1 MTLYKTVPVTE
12 DNLPPVGESLF
23 SDDYL
28 MYKDDEF
35 IGIGFYDRISN
46 QWIGQHG
53 IEKPTHYLLPVGEE
67 KLRRLCEGVWDIC
80 AAYHSNID
88 EDVPDKPTAITS
100 LIQKFL
106 KDEL

>member
-53 IEKPTHYLLPVGEE
+53 IEKPTHYLLSVGEE
-67 KLRRLCEGVWDIC
+67 KLRRLCEEVWDIS

-88 EDVPDKPTAITS
+88 EDIPDKQTAITE
-100 LIQKFL
+100 LIKQYT
-106 KDEL
+106 EQ

>member
-35 IGIGFYDRISN
+35 IGLGFYDRISN

-67 KLRRLCEGVWDIC
+67 KLRRLCEACVKEGWWLGTRARSHNQVD
-80 AAYHSNID
+80 
-88 EDVPDKPTAITS
+88 ITS
-100 LIQKFL
+100 LIEKFL

>member
-67 KLRRLCEGVWDIC
+67 KLRRLCEEVWDISE
-80 AAYHSNID
+80 AYNSNID
-88 EDVPDKPTAITS
+88 EDIPDKQTAITE
-100 LIQKFL
+100 LIKQYT
-106 KDEL
+106 EQ

>member
-67 KLRRLCEGVWDIC
+67 KLRRLCEEVWDIS

-88 EDVPDKPTAITS
+88 EYVPDKPTAITS

-106 KDEL
+106 KDDL

>member
-67 KLRRLCEGVWDIC
+67 KLRRLCEEVWDISE
-80 AAYHSNID
+80 AYNSNID
-88 EDVPDKPTAITS
+88 EDIPDKQTVITE
-100 LIQKFL
+100 LINQYT
-106 KDEL
+106 EQ

>member
-67 KLRRLCEGVWDIC
+67 KLRRLCEEVWDIS

-88 EDVPDKPTAITS
+88 EDIPDKQTAITE
-100 LIQKFL
+100 LIKQYT
-106 KDEL
+106 EQ

>member
-67 KLRRLCEGVWDIC
+67 KLRRLCEEVWDISE
-80 AAYHSNID
+80 AYNSNID
-88 EDVPDKPTAITS
+88 IVTGKQIGRAHV
-100 LIQKFL
+100 
-106 KDEL
+106 

>member
-53 IEKPTHYLLPVGEE
+53 IEKPIH
-67 KLRRLCEGVWDIC
+67 
-80 AAYHSNID
+80 
-88 EDVPDKPTAITS
+88 
-100 LIQKFL
+100 
-106 KDEL
+106 

>member
-67 KLRRLCEGVWDIC
+67 KLRRLCEEVWDIS
-80 AAYHSNID
+80 ATYHSNID
-88 EDVPDKPTAITS
+88 EYVPDKPTAITS

-106 KDEL
+106 KDDL

>member
-53 IEKPTHYLLPVGEE
+53 IEKPTHYLLLVGEE
-67 KLRRLCEGVWDIC
+67 KLRRLCEEVWDIS

-88 EDVPDKPTAITS
+88 EDIPDKQTAITE
-100 LIQKFL
+100 LIKQYT
-106 KDEL
+106 EQ